1 MTSNAELRARARKTL
16 GNGLFTNEWLFAL
29 LASLIASAVIG
40 FTSTFIIGFLIAGI
54 VYIGIGKYY
63 LGRAR
68 RTVKHDD
75 FMVLIDG
82 AKGDIG
88 GNIILG
94 LLIGIFTFLWSLLFI
109 IPGIVKSYAYSMAYF
124 IKIDHPEYTATQALD
139 ESQKIMKGNK
149 MKLFLLDLSFIGWI
163 ILGSLCF
170 GIGTLWVT
178 AYMEAAHAEF
188 YRDVIGESDV
198 IITEA

>member
-40 FTSTFIIGFLIAGI
+40 FTSTFIIGFLIVGI
-54 VYIGIGKYY
+54 VNIGIGKYY

-163 ILGSLCF
+163 ILGALCF

-188 YRDVIGESDV
+188 YRDINGESV
-198 IITEA
+198 IINEV

>member
-29 LASLIASAVIG
+29 LASLIAGAVIG
-40 FTSTFIIGFLIAGI
+40 FTSSFIIGFLIVGI

-94 LLIGIFTFLWSLLFI
+94 LLIGIFTFLWSLLFV

-149 MKLFLLDLSFIGWI
+149 MKLFLLDLSFIGWL

-188 YRDVIGESDV
+188 YRDIIGESDV

>member
-163 ILGSLCF
+163 ILGALCF

-188 YRDVIGESDV
+188 YRDINGESV
-198 IITEA
+198 IINEV

>member
-88 GNIILG
+88 GNIVLG

-188 YRDVIGESDV
+188 YRDIIGESDV